1 MFAVIYKW
9 KIKPGMESQFTS
21 AWEVMTIEFRDVH
34 GGLGSCLHR
43 DDSGYFIAY
52 AKWPNRELWENNKNI
67 VNVDSLKEMK
77 ECIEQS
83 FPAIPLEINKD
94 LLVQQ

>member
-9 KIKPGMESQFTS
+9 KIKPGMESQFAS
-21 AWEVMTIEFRDVH
+21 SWEVMTIEFRDVH

-43 DDSGYFIAY
+43 DDSGHFIAY
-52 AKWPNRELWENNKNI
+52 AKWPNRQPWEKNKNF
-67 VNVDSLKEMK
+67 VNIDSLKEMK
-77 ECIEQS
+77 DCIEQS

-94 LLVQQ
+94 LLVKQ